1 MTNAVE
7 LHDITKTYRR
17 GNETV
22 RALSGIT
29 LQIEE
34 GSFLALAGPSG
45 SGKSTALHIIG
56 ALDRPDSGSVLV
68 KSHPVHLYTERQRTE
83 LRRQA
88 LGFVFQAYNLI
99 PVLTARENI
108 EYVLQLRDISA
119 AERQRRTQAVLDD
132 VGLSDRA
139 NHFPSEL
146 SGGQQQRVAIAR
158 AIVGNPSVVLA
169 DEPTA
174 NLDSRTGVA
183 LIDLMIELNE
193 RKGVT
198 FVFSTHDRKILEKA
212 HRVVQLEDGR
222 ILS

>member
-7 LHDITKTYRR
+7 LHDVKKTYRR
-17 GNETV
+17 GEETV
-22 RALSGIT
+22 TALNGIS
-29 LQIEE
+29 LDIPEA
-34 GSFLALAGPSG
+34 SFLALAGPSG
-45 SGKSTALHIIG
+45 SGKSTALHIMG

-68 KSHPVHLYTERQRTE
+68 KGHPVHQYTERQRTE
-83 LRRQA
+83 LRRHS

-108 EYVLQLRDISA
+108 EYVLQLQDIEA
-119 AERQRRTQAVLDD
+119 AERHRRTQIVLDD

-139 NHFPSEL
+139 EHFPSQL

-198 FVFSTHDRKILEKA
+198 FVFSTHDQKILEKA

-222 ILS
+222 IVS